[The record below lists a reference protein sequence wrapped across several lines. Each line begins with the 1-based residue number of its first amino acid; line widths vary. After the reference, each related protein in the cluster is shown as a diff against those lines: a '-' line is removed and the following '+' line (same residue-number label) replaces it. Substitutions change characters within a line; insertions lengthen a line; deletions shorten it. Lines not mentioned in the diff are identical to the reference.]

1 MNKLE
6 SYLDRSWGEFRS
18 KKIIVACSGGVDST
32 VLLYALKKINF
43 NVEAIHVNYQLRGD
57 DSDKDAQFIERFCL
71 EIDVPFE
78 KRTVD
83 LAERLNDGGNL
94 QELARNYR
102 YKWFRELI
110 NPDVLIALAH
120 HQGDQIETFFMNLAR
135 KSGVMGLSCMLQE
148 KYGIIRPLL
157 SFTKSEI
164 YTFAKNEGID
174 WREDIS
180 NDSNK
185 YRRNFLRNEILPFLS
200 GEIDGIKESTLLLIK
215 QFQKKQKELEVKII
229 PLIIKINK
237 NHQLKTTE
245 FSLLDELEKNEFCR
259 QLGQPSTKVV
269 ELEHL
274 LSLDKGKQVILA
286 KTEKTLFDHVEIFND
301 AFYFIEKSQ
310 STSSQS
316 LIIEDVEEIPSSFNK
331 SEIYLDKSKIIG
343 ELMIC
348 KPVIG
353 DRIKSIGMKGSQ
365 LVSDVVKD
373 AKLSPDSKKEALVVK
388 DDVNIHW
395 MPNLKIGRLAVAN
408 EKTIDVIRIRLK

>member
-1 MNKLE
+1 
-6 SYLDRSWGEFRS
+6 
-18 KKIIVACSGGVDST
+18 
-32 VLLYALKKINF
+32 
-43 NVEAIHVNYQLRGD
+43 
-57 DSDKDAQFIERFCL
+57 
-71 EIDVPFE
+71 
-78 KRTVD
+78 
-83 LAERLNDGGNL
+83 
-94 QELARNYR
+94 
-102 YKWFRELI
+102 
-110 NPDVLIALAH
+110 
-120 HQGDQIETFFMNLAR
+120 MNLAR

-310 STSSQS
+310 FINSQS